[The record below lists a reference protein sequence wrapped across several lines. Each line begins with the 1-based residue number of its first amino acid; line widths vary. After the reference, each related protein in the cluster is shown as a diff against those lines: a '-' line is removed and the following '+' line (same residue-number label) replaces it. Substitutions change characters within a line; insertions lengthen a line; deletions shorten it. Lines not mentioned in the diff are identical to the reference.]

1 MSEIEVEVNGASDE
15 QSEKI
20 RQLEERL
27 DRMER
32 ERNQRQLN
40 LSNVANR
47 LVPPEVRQ
55 HLRAARREQLLAAR
69 AWLDA
74 MINQLDESGQKSG
87 TRRRIDVE

>member
-1 MSEIEVEVNGASDE
+1 MSEIRVDVTGTGEE
-15 QSEKI
+15 QSERI

-32 ERNQRQLN
+32 ERNQEPLK
-40 LSNVANR
+40 LSNLANR
-47 LVPPEVRQ
+47 LVPSEVRQ
-55 HLRAARREQLLAAR
+55 HMQAARREQLLAMR

-87 TRRRIDVE
+87 KRRRIDVE